1 MAKSSVIQ
9 NNLIFDATYSISEF
23 KAKFDVNEVR
33 VLDNTANGGKLFF
46 ATNKRVV
53 SGKVSGKFD
62 PKKEVAISQV
72 SDETTGETFLLLHN
86 HVESTLKVVAQ
97 W

>member
-1 MAKSSVIQ
+1 MAKVSNQ
-9 NNLIFDATYSISEF
+9 NNLIFDATYTIDAF
-23 KAKFDVNEVR
+23 KKQFEVTEVK

-46 ATNKRVV
+46 ATNKRIV

-62 PKKEVAISQV
+62 PKKEVVISQV

-86 HVESTLKVVAQ
+86 HVDSALAVVAS